1 MDTVYLLSEA
11 GLKKAAQ
18 LFAGSHE
25 TLIRSALEGAMGE
38 KSQVYG
44 NHRDC
49 PTAVRADTGDFAIFA
64 GDPAAAGELIAG
76 TKVPLFCPAFP
87 EQEKVWEAAF
97 RDKFPELETF
107 NRYAF
112 YHDDPTAF
120 DRKKLQEFRAAL
132 PAGFTL
138 REIDRELYER
148 CRAESWSQDLVGN
161 FLDAEIF
168 CRDGLGIVVV
178 APDGELAAGA
188 SSYSIYRGGIEIEVD
203 TRKSYRQMGLG
214 RAVSAALILRCLEG
228 GLYPSWDAANLIS
241 VRLAQSLGYREKGE
255 YHVWYEKSL
264 DPAGT
269 AASE

>member
-1 MDTVYLLSEA
+1 MESVYLLSA
-11 GLKKAAQ
+11 TGLEKAAR

-38 KSQVYG
+38 KSQVFG
-44 NHRDC
+44 NHRDF

-64 GDPAAAGELIAG
+64 GDPAAAGALIAG

-87 EQEKVWEAAF
+87 EEEEIWEAAF
-97 RDKFPELETF
+97 RAKFPELKTF

-112 YHDDPTAF
+112 YHDPAVF
-120 DRKKLQEFRAAL
+120 DREKLQGFLRVL

-148 CRAESWSQDLVGN
+148 CRAERWSQDLVGN
-161 FLDAEIF
+161 FSDSEIF
-168 CRDGLGIVVV
+168 CRNGLGFVAV

-214 RAVSAALILRCLEG
+214 RAVSAALILRCLDR

-241 VRLAQSLGYREKGE
+241 VRLAKSLGYKEKGE
-255 YHVWYEKSL
+255 YHVWYEESL
-264 DPAGT
+264 DPERT
-269 AASE
+269 AATE